1 MLKNNLKLNAIAWK
15 AKSARQSYG
24 NFSVSLSEKDKEQIY
39 LEYEQML
46 KRRKEEENARL
57 ELARANQAEKKNK
70 RTKRK

>member
-15 AKSARQSYG
+15 AKSAEQSYG

-46 KRRKEEENARL
+46 ERRKEEENARL

-70 RTKRK
+70 RTKSK